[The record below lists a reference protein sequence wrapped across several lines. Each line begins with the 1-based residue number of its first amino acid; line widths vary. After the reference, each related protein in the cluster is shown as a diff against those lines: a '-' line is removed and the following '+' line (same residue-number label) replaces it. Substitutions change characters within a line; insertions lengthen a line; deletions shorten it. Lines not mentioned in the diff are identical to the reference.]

1 MKADDFKALISYW
14 ADVMKENRDYL
25 IDLDSVVGDGDLGLT
40 MSDGFLAASDA
51 IKESGET
58 DIGKL
63 SYFAGKAM
71 STAVPS
77 TMGTLMASG
86 FMTAGKVLKGLSEL
100 DLGGIAEFFIA
111 YLEGVKSR
119 GKAEVGDKTFLDGL
133 YPAAESLLA
142 DAASNTDLLTAAS
155 KAAFAAHE
163 AFLSTKGML
172 AKHGRAAARGEKSRE
187 ILDPGAAVADLMMK
201 GYADFVTKR

>member
-1 MKADDFKALISYW
+1 MKADDFKVLVSCW

-40 MSDGFLAASDA
+40 MSDGFLAASEA
-51 IKESGET
+51 IKDSSET

-63 SYFAGKAM
+63 AYFAGKAM

-86 FMTAGKVLKGLSEL
+86 FMAAGKALKGQTELKLS
-100 DLGGIAEFFIA
+100 GIAEFFKA

-119 GKAEVGDKTFLDGL
+119 GKAEAGDKTFLDGL

-142 DAASNTDLLTAAS
+142 DAAADTDLLTAAS
-155 KAAFAAHE
+155 KAASAAHE

-201 GYADFVTKR
+201 GYADFVRNG